1 MAERGAGESR
11 IGAVVLAGGRS
22 SRMGGAH
29 KLLLPLGK
37 RPVVAYALDAA
48 LGSGAGPVVVVLGHR
63 AEDVRAALPEGSYQV
78 VVNLE
83 YAAGMSTSLRAGIA
97 ALPTDIVGAV
107 ILLADQPLVTGDI
120 VARVIAE
127 ARAGG
132 RGIVT
137 ASFGGRRGTPVY
149 FARGLFPELLAVTG
163 DEGGRS
169 VIVRHPK
176 DVAVVEFTDDA
187 AALDVDDPEQYARL
201 RALWDGYAK
210 GSAG

>member
-1 MAERGAGESR
+1 MAERGAGEGR

-22 SRMGGAH
+22 SRMGAH
-29 KLLLPLGK
+29 KLLLPLGE
-37 RPVVAYALDAA
+37 RPVAVYALDAA
-48 LGSGAGPVVVVLGHR
+48 LGSGADPVMVVLGHR
-63 AEDVRAALPEGSYQV
+63 AEDVRAALPDGNYQV
-78 VVNLE
+78 VVNPE

-97 ALPTDIVGAV
+97 ALPPDVVGAV
-107 ILLADQPLVTGDI
+107 ILLADQPLMTGVI

-127 ARAGG
+127 ARASGW
-132 RGIVT
+132 GIVT

-149 FARGLFPELLAVTG
+149 FARALFPELLAVTG

-169 VIVRHPK
+169 VIARHPE
-176 DVAVVEFTDDA
+176 DVAVVEFTDEA

>member
-1 MAERGAGESR
+1 MAERGRDVGR

-22 SRMGGAH
+22 SRMGAH
-29 KLLLPLGK
+29 KLLLPLGG
-37 RPVVAYALDAA
+37 RPVAVYALDAA
-48 LGSGAGPVVVVLGHR
+48 REGGADPVVVVLGHQ
-63 AEDVRAALPEGSYQV
+63 AADVRAALPAAGYQV
-78 VVNLE
+78 VVNAA

-97 ALPTDIVGAV
+97 ALPPDVAGVV
-107 ILLADQPLVTGDI
+107 ILLADQPLITGAI

-127 ARAGG
+127 AHASG

-149 FARGLFPELLAVTG
+149 FARALFAELLAVTG
-163 DEGGRS
+163 DEGGRA
-169 VIVRHPK
+169 VIARHPAE
-176 DVAVVEFTDDA
+176 VAVVEFADAA

-201 RALWDGYAK
+201 QALWSRYAK